1 MTNEKMMR
9 EAPVWKLL
17 CGMSLP
23 VIVVMLLQV
32 LYNMADVF
40 FMCRTGAT
48 MQVAA
53 ISLAGPVFSVIAAFN
68 TLLGFGGCT
77 AISVALGRGE
87 ARKVRQYS
95 AFVLY
100 GGLFAGLV
108 IGAAILAGLKPL
120 LGLLGANAETEA
132 FTADYLRIL
141 ALGAPFSIAGGA
153 LGNSIRADGD
163 SKGALLASML
173 GILVNVVLDPLFI
186 SVFGWGIRGTAI
198 ATVAGN
204 TLSFAALLIVSR
216 RKKIFSISPRDITFQ
231 SEIFVKVLSCG
242 LPMAAGTLLTIFEG
256 EFVNRPMVTYGNLS
270 VEAQNVAGKA
280 GMITSMVIMGICMGM
295 QPAVS
300 YNHGA
305 GNARRVKRI
314 VFGVGGFSVA
324 LGAALS
330 VVLYL
335 ARQQM
340 IGLFISEPQVT
351 ELAMRMMSASLLG
364 APLYGVYQMA
374 SVYLQGTEKVSRAT
388 LTSLLRQGLV
398 LIPVLYLMNGL
409 FGLTGL
415 IYAGPVADLI
425 ATALAVVLCL
435 AGVREKR
442 RLGYGAAG
450 LAKIAAE

>member
-40 FMCRTGAT
+40 FMGRTGAT

-53 ISLAGPVFSVIAAFN
+53 ISLAGPVFTVIAAFN

-87 ARKVRQYS
+87 SRKVRQYS

-100 GGLFAGLV
+100 GGLLAGLV

-132 FTADYLRIL
+132 FTADYLRVL

-173 GILVNVVLDPLFI
+173 GIFVNMALDPLFI
-186 SVFGWGIRGTAI
+186 SVFGWGIRGAAI

-204 TLSFAALLIVSR
+204 TLSFAALLIVSY
-216 RKKIFSISPRDITFQ
+216 RKKIFSVSVRDLTFRPEISI
-231 SEIFVKVLSCG
+231 KVLSCG
-242 LPMAAGTLLTIFEG
+242 LPMAAGTLLTS
-256 EFVNRPMVTYGNLS
+256 FVGVFGNRLMVNYGNLA
-270 VEAQNVAGKA
+270 VAAQNVAGKA
-280 GMITSMVIMGICMGM
+280 GMITSMVIMGICMGI

-305 GNARRVKRI
+305 GNARRVRRI
-314 VFGVGGFSVA
+314 VFGVGGFSVL

-340 IGLFISEPQVT
+340 IGLFISDPQVT
-351 ELAMRMMSASLLG
+351 ELALRMMPASLLG

-398 LIPVLYLMNGL
+398 LVPVMFLMNGL

-425 ATALAVVLCL
+425 ATALAVILCV
-435 AGVREKR
+435 AGFRGER
-442 RLGYGAAG
+442 RLGYGASG

>member
-1 MTNEKMMR
+1 MTNEKTMR

-17 CGMSLP
+17 CTMSLP

-40 FMCRTGAT
+40 FMGRAGAT

-53 ISLAGPVFSVIAAFN
+53 ISLASPVFSVITAFN

-87 ARKVRQYS
+87 ARKVKQYS

-100 GGLFAGLV
+100 GGLLAGLV
-108 IGAAILAGLKPL
+108 SGAAVLLGLKPL
-120 LGLLGANAETEA
+120 VGLLGANAETA
-132 FTADYLRIL
+132 GFTADYLRIL

-173 GILVNVVLDPLFI
+173 GILANVALDPLFI
-186 SVFGWGIRGTAI
+186 SVLGWGIRGAAI
-198 ATVAGN
+198 ATVIGN
-204 TLSFAALLIVSR
+204 TLSFMALMLVSR
-216 RKKIFSISPRDITFQ
+216 KKKIYSISIRDLTFRRDIAGK
-231 SEIFVKVLSCG
+231 ELSCG
-242 LPMAAGTLLTIFEG
+242 LPMAAGTLLMSFAG
-256 EFVNRPMVTYGNLS
+256 VFGNRLMVSYGNMA
-270 VEAQNVAGKA
+270 VAAQSVAGKA
-280 GMITSMVIMGICMGM
+280 SMLVSMIIMGICMGV

-300 YNHGA
+300 YNYGA
-305 GNARRVKRI
+305 GDTRRVNRI
-314 VFGVGGFSVA
+314 VLGVGGFSTL

-330 VVLYL
+330 GALYL
-335 ARQQM
+335 ARAEM
-340 IGLFISEPQVT
+340 IGLLLNDPEV
-351 ELAMRMMSASLLG
+351 LDLGVRMMTATLLG
-364 APLYGVYQMA
+364 APLYGVYQIS
-374 SVYLQGTEKVSRAT
+374 SVYLQSTEKVSQAT

-398 LIPVLYLMNGL
+398 LVPVLYLMNAL

-415 IYAGPVADLI
+415 IYAGLTADLI

-435 AGVREKR
+435 KCARADR
-442 RLGYGAAG
+442 RPLRVAG
-450 LAKIAAE
+450 LAKAVTE